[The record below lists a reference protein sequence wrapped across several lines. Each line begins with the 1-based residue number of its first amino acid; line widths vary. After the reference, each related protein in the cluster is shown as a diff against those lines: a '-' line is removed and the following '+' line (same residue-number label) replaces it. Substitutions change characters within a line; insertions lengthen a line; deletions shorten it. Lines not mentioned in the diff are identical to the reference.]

1 VLNSRRNEVSQQVAV
16 LKREKKEADHIIQEM
31 REVGDEIKKL
41 DDELRT
47 VEESLQTI
55 LFSIPNIP
63 HDSVPVGETEDDNIE
78 VRKWGEQPA

>member
-1 VLNSRRNEVSQQVAV
+1 MAV
-16 LKREKKEADHIIQEM
+16 LKREKKDADHIIQEM

-47 VEESLQTI
+47 VEESLQHI

-63 HDSVPVGETEDDNIE
+63 MTLYQLVKQKTTTW
-78 VRKWGEQPA
+78 K